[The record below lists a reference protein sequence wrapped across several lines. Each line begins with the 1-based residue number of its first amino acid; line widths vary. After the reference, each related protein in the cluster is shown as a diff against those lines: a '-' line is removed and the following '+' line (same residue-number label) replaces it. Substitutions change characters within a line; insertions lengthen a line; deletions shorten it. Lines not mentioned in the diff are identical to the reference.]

1 MSRIIEEYVTPN
13 FERLLLEINHENK
26 SFYSTGTIE
35 LKREGILVSHL
46 FFEVFDIH
54 FDQSEIAIRLPQI
67 DTLAE
72 EDKGYGSII
81 LRKLIEYAIK
91 LKASKIEGGILIQG
105 DRKKLKYFYEKNFAA
120 VISNA
125 GNPSSFSIDLT
136 KPESL
141 LLHIEK
147 DFYKKRSEILESDN
161 DFFRKQHSEYE
172 RIVAELAFKNRNA
185 HWLVKFSKRIV
196 GEEKRMS
203 VMSKLV
209 PKNKTPKGR
218 LEV

>member
-46 FFEVFDIH
+46 FFEVSDIH
-54 FDQSEIAIRLPQI
+54 FDQSEIEIRLPQI

-81 LRKLIEYAIK
+81 LRKLIEYAIE
-91 LKASKIEGGILIQG
+91 LKASKIEGDILIQG
-105 DRKKLKYFYEKNFAA
+105 DREKLKYFYKKNFAT
-120 VISNA
+120 VTSNA
-125 GNPSSFSIDLT
+125 GNPSSFLIDLT
-136 KPESL
+136 KSESL
-141 LLHIEK
+141 LLYIEK

-172 RIVAELAFKNRNA
+172 RIIAELAFKKQNA

-196 GEEKRMS
+196 GK
-203 VMSKLV
+203 K
-209 PKNKTPKGR
+209 K
-218 LEV
+218 